1 MRTPRHKTFSGSP
14 TFPVNGNASRPG
26 EERGIYSA
34 SSQDVSDRAR
44 FLERLDML
52 TFKRTQVRAPLAR
65 DSRRGSVLIIVL
77 WIIFG
82 LISLTLYFANSMTFE
97 LRASDN
103 QVAGI
108 EAEQAIEGAR
118 RYVSLVLSNLNVAGS
133 IPDPQVYQAEAVPVG
148 NAHFWLIGRT
158 NVENLP
164 ATTATFGLI
173 DEASKVNLNT
183 ASSNMLALLPRMT
196 PDLVNSILA
205 WRSTNTANTTGG
217 AESDTYMRLQPPYL
231 CKNAPFETV
240 DELRLIYNMDI
251 DVLYGEDANLNGML
265 EPNEN
270 DGDVLPPSDNMDG
283 RLDPGILEY
292 VTVYTHEPT
301 TGTNG
306 SARIDVT
313 TAAGVTQLRTLLGQ
327 LLGTARA
334 NQIIPQQGG
343 GGGGGPTFSS
353 PLQFYY
359 TSGLTASEFAQ
370 VEDSIRGPSLQ
381 GLINVNTASSTV
393 LAGLPG
399 MDINKATQLVGYRQA
414 NQSNQ
419 NNQDTIA
426 WVKQVLD
433 QPTAT
438 QMGRYITGK
447 SYQFTADIAAVGH
460 NGRGYRRVRF
470 VFDLSQGAPIVVH
483 RQDLTHLGWALGK
496 QVRDKWLL
504 AKTS

>member
-1 MRTPRHKTFSGSP
+1 VS
-14 TFPVNGNASRPG
+14 VNTIEQSTIN
-26 EERGIYSA
+26 
-34 SSQDVSDRAR
+34 SSSINH
-44 FLERLDML
+44 LP
-52 TFKRTQVRAPLAR
+52 RAPR
-65 DSRRGSVLIIVL
+65 DSQRGSVLIIVL

-103 QVAGI
+103 RVAGI
-108 EAEQAIEGAR
+108 EAEQAIEGGR
-118 RYVSLVLSNLNVAGS
+118 RYISLVLSNLNVPGS
-133 IPDPQVYQAEAVPVG
+133 IPNPQVYQAEAVPIG
-148 NAHFWLIGRT
+148 EAHFWLIGRT
-158 NVENLP
+158 NVESLP

-196 PDLVNSILA
+196 PDLANSILA
-205 WRSTNTANTTGG
+205 WRSTNTALATGG

-313 TAAGVTQLRTLLGQ
+313 TSAGLTQLRTLLGQ
-327 LLGTARA
+327 LVGTARA
-334 NQIIPQQGG
+334 NQIVPSQG
-343 GGGGGPTFSS
+343 PPFSS
-353 PLQFYY
+353 PMDFYIK
-359 TSGLTASEFAQ
+359 SGMTASEFAQ
-370 VEDSIRGPSLQ
+370 VEGSIRGQRLQ

-399 MDINKATQLVGYRQA
+399 MDINKATQLVNYRQA

-419 NNQDTIA
+419 NNQNTIA

-433 QPTAT
+433 QTTAI
-438 QMGRYITGK
+438 QIGLWITGK